1 LVLKYEGEAEMQDAG
16 FLIDK
21 IREDALTQVKN
32 ILAKAEKEAEDI
44 LSEARADAEKIRN
57 DMNAKAY
64 LDAEGDKK
72 RAVSNSVLDN
82 KKKVLEAKNDLIGK
96 AFSKAAEAIKQMDS
110 REYEKLLTRLVI
122 GLVEEGE
129 ARVFVAYNDRSRLS
143 PGFIDNINKILESMN
158 IKSNVSYS
166 TDDYDINDGFVL
178 FQERY
183 LIDVSVTNLID
194 MHRDEL
200 ESKIVKMLFE

>member
-1 LVLKYEGEAEMQDAG
+1 MQDAG
-16 FLIDK
+16 FLIEK
-21 IREDALTQVKN
+21 IREDALAQVKN
-32 ILAKAEKEAEDI
+32 IIAKAGKEAEDI

-72 RAVSNSVLDN
+72 RAVSNSVLEN

-96 AFSKAAEAIKQMDS
+96 AFSKAAEAIRQMDS
-110 REYEKLLTRLVI
+110 REYEKLLTRLVT
-122 GLVEEGE
+122 GLVKEGE
-129 ARVFVAYNDRSRLS
+129 ARIFVAYNDRSRLS
-143 PGFIDNINKILESMN
+143 PGFIENINNMLGSMD
-158 IKSNVSYS
+158 IKANVSYS
-166 TDDYDINDGFVL
+166 KEDHDINDGFVL

-183 LIDVSVTNLID
+183 LIDVSIKNLID

-200 ESKIVKMLFE
+200 ESNVVKILFE